1 MSRARYTALAYTP
14 GLSTLDRVRATTDVA
29 SDVYELRQKLR
40 SELNTQSELKS
51 ELKDLQRQL
60 STRAA
65 DLEAKDRELSQQH
78 VALQKLKQQ
87 YTKVQVDFEHLERE
101 KENLISENKWLKG
114 EISAAEER
122 NRSLEN
128 ERIELRSKIV
138 STEGNK
144 RGVES
149 EQVQLRLEISQL
161 KNELVRQMEKAVASS
176 KEAEDLAQQLKRVSR
191 EAKLSEEAHARYF
204 KTPYRETLSARD
216 EADPDPPTPKLS
228 ARNTHQEQKVDPAVE
243 AELERVKKELEDL
256 EDENESLRSEVKK
269 LQQELR
275 SLGSLSLRTEDIRK
289 KFREQERALQQKVDQ
304 FEKEAHQLTL
314 DKRQL
319 QQQVRDAQRSA
330 DSATRDALRYHEE
343 TQRIRELL
351 EKSTETIKKE
361 NEAKRKLQEDI
372 SGLKGKVHDLESELS
387 RLNRERSRG
396 AQAQQVE
403 STQLQEFENAQRERA
418 DKLSK
423 EVTQLQSQIHALQR
437 DEASKT
443 REIEHFQAD
452 AQTHK
457 ASLRRLEEQLD
468 QTKTDLRKDTEAR
481 KKLDEDLRQVTSQ
494 LQRLQEDKSMM
505 QRELDVRR
513 AEVETRQREVTRL
526 NEENLRMKTEI
537 QQLKRTADNAT
548 REASAGVLHQHNE
561 ERLHDELK
569 QAREEKHKLQES
581 IDKMAH
587 EHRLWEQEKAR
598 LQRALDDEKASSAAE
613 IKKISDSLEAAKKD
627 TQSLR
632 SVQDMNAKLMKE
644 LTEAGN
650 NLKHALDE
658 KKRQENHVATMKK
671 ELEELKA
678 AAASSGNG
686 NHAGSDPAVLAAT
699 QAEVSDLKHKVSEL
713 QVLLSKETKAKE
725 ESTMLLK
732 RLQKAKAA
740 GAAGAAPDSAP
751 ASPPPELASLK
762 KEVEELSKEKLRAEE
777 LAKKLEQVT
786 KEKDELAKKVEQEKT
801 KVAAAGPAAA
811 APVIPDLS
819 KQLEQLAAEKARAA
833 ELEEAN
839 AVLKKQASEWRSKFQ
854 LVRTISTDGRKKPM
868 KRDVSADGLA
878 PKPQVA
884 TPQQPP
890 PDAYT
895 AKIIKLQAVG
905 RGLLARINFKAA
917 KYRKNVAT
925 EIFETERA
933 YVSTLESLVRT
944 YVAPLRHMISLGEPI
959 ISNDDI
965 SFVFSNVDLL
975 HAGNKKL
982 LEALDQRL
990 KKWHSEQ
997 TLADVFITAMKEDY
1011 LKPHVPFIQ
1020 NFTKSSEARARLIQS
1035 VPLFSTFVKLC
1046 RGMPGVE
1053 GKSLDDLLITPVQ
1066 RLPRYKLLLTDLQK
1080 RTPRSHP
1087 DYPNVTRAITEIDD
1101 FTSFINENN
1110 RRVDELNSLSS
1121 RLSGLEQLDSNP
1133 DRKLLM
1139 EGKLSLIQGKEQKR
1153 RYVLLFNDCIVFAK
1167 DSRRKRLSL
1176 AKDPTSAALKVVFS
1190 VKLTSKT
1197 VAENIPVFDG
1207 KPTNTMFGI
1216 TFGEGQQNQLVAASE
1231 EEKNKWVDAIVSAI
1245 PRPLMKSKSK
1255 SKKLNK
1261 KPPKE
1266 SL

>member
-1 MSRARYTALAYTP
+1 VKNFVFSIRLICISLYP
-14 GLSTLDRVRATTDVA
+14 
-29 SDVYELRQKLR
+29 LR
-40 SELNTQSELKS
+40 
-51 ELKDLQRQL
+51 
-60 STRAA
+60 
-65 DLEAKDRELSQQH
+65 
-78 VALQKLKQQ
+78 
-87 YTKVQVDFEHLERE
+87 
-101 KENLISENKWLKG
+101 
-114 EISAAEER
+114 
-122 NRSLEN
+122 
-128 ERIELRSKIV
+128 
-138 STEGNK
+138 
-144 RGVES
+144 
-149 EQVQLRLEISQL
+149 
-161 KNELVRQMEKAVASS
+161 
-176 KEAEDLAQQLKRVSR
+176 
-191 EAKLSEEAHARYF
+191 EAHARYF
-204 KTPYRETLSARD
+204 KTPYRDTLASRND
-216 EADPDPPTPKLS
+216 EADPDPPTPKIS
-228 ARNTHQEQKVDPAVE
+228 ARNTHQEQRADPAVE
-243 AELERVKKELEDL
+243 AELERVKKELDDL

-304 FEKEAHQLTL
+304 FEKEAHQLNL

-319 QQQVRDAQRSA
+319 QQQVRDAQRGA
-330 DSATRDALRYHEE
+330 DSATRDSLRYHEE

-351 EKSTETIKKE
+351 EKSTDTIKKE
-361 NEAKRKLQEDI
+361 NEAKRKLQEEL
-372 SGLKGKVHDLESELS
+372 SVLKSKVNDLESDLS

-396 AQAQQVE
+396 QQVQQVE
-403 STQLQEFENAQRERA
+403 STHNQELENAQREKA
-418 DKLSK
+418 EKLTK
-423 EVTQLQSQIHALQR
+423 EVSQLQTQIHALQR

-468 QTKTDLRKDTEAR
+468 QTKTDLRKDGEAR

-494 LQRLQEDKSMM
+494 LQRLQEDKAMM

-513 AEVETRQREVTRL
+513 AEVETRQREVSRL

-537 QQLKRTADNAT
+537 QQLKRTADNAA
-548 REASAGVLHQHNE
+548 RDASAGVVHQHNE
-561 ERLHDELK
+561 ERLHEELN
-569 QAREEKHKLQES
+569 QARDEKHKLQES
-581 IDKMAH
+581 VDKMQH

-598 LQRALDDEKASSAAE
+598 LQRELDEAKTNNAAE
-613 IKKISDSLEAAKKD
+613 IKKISDSLEAAKKES
-627 TQSLR
+627 QSLR

-658 KKRQENHVATMKK
+658 KKKQENHVATMKK

-678 AAASSGNG
+678 AASSSNG
-686 NHAGSDPAVLAAT
+686 KPPAVDDNAAILTAT
-699 QAEVSDLKHKVSEL
+699 QAEVSSLKQKVSEL
-713 QVLLSKETKAKE
+713 QVQLSKETKAKE

-732 RLQKAKAA
+732 RLQKAKVP
-740 GAAGAAPDSAP
+740 GAPASPDSAN

-762 KEVEELSKEKLRAEE
+762 KELEELSKEKVRAEE

-786 KEKDELAKKVEQEKT
+786 KEKDELAKKVVEQDKT
-801 KVAAAGPAAA
+801 KAAGPAAA

-819 KQLEQLAAEKARAA
+819 KQLEQLAAEKARSN

-839 AVLKKQASEWRSKFQ
+839 AVLKRQASEWRSKFQ

-868 KRDVSADGLA
+868 KRDNSADALAPRQVSA
-878 PKPQVA
+878 P
-884 TPQQPP
+884 QPP

-895 AKIIKLQAVG
+895 AKIIKIQAVG
-905 RGLLARINFKAA
+905 RGLLARINFKSS

-925 EIFETERA
+925 EIYETERA
-933 YVSTLESLVRT
+933 YVSTLEALVRT

-982 LEALDQRL
+982 LEGLDQRL
-990 KKWHSEQ
+990 KRWHANQ
-997 TLADVFITAMKEDY
+997 TLADVFITAMKDDY

-1087 DYPNVTRAITEIDD
+1087 DYSNVTRAITEIDE

-1121 RLSGLEQLDSNP
+1121 RLAGLEQLDSNP
-1133 DRKLLM
+1133 DRKLIM
-1139 EGKLSLIQGKEQKR
+1139 EGKLALIQGKEQKR

-1176 AKDPTSAALKVVFS
+1176 AKDPASAALKVVFS
-1190 VKLTSKT
+1190 LKLTSKT

-1207 KPTNTMFGI
+1207 KRMCLLPPPPFIGVPVSHTLILTLLQPRLLCSVSPSGTVSRTNSSLPPRRRKTSGLTRLCPQF
-1216 TFGEGQQNQLVAASE
+1216 LVLS
-1231 EEKNKWVDAIVSAI
+1231 
-1245 PRPLMKSKSK
+1245 
-1255 SKKLNK
+1255 
-1261 KPPKE
+1261 
-1266 SL
+1266 